1 MSAAPPAAAAGE
13 ATVTLISGD
22 EERFTIPARVAA
34 VSGML
39 RAALQSR
46 GGFAEGRGGGGG
58 SGGAAAGP
66 SISLPEISSA
76 VLERCVAYMHYK
88 MAHAGG
94 AASAPLPPFDIPP
107 EMALQLL
114 VAANYMDM

>member
-1 MSAAPPAAAAGE
+1 MSAAPPTAAAGE
-13 ATVTLISGD
+13 ATVTLISGA
-22 EERFTIPARVAA
+22 EERVTIPARVAA

-46 GGFAEGRGGGGG
+46 GGFAEGRSGGGG
-58 SGGAAAGP
+58 GGAAAGP
-66 SISLPEISSA
+66 SISLPEISGA